1 MDVVKNMEI
10 LKIDTPRMKYGN
22 SHKSFGKM
30 KKKSIY
36 R

>member
-1 MDVVKNMEI
+1 MKNI
-10 LKIDTPRMKYGN
+10 RLIRVDDRLKYGN